1 MKVEKVFKGCL
12 VLLQLNSVP
21 LELKKKKPAS
31 VRFGHTFEIKI
42 KSFLQN

>member
-21 LELKKKKPAS
+21 LELKKKLP
-31 VRFGHTFEIKI
+31 
-42 KSFLQN
+42 Q